1 MVAHHH
7 QPYSS
12 YEQHS
17 YHQRAPLSTAP
28 SAATGGGYRFHSQ
41 QHHRSPGPSY
51 HPYQRNMPP
60 PAQFRRYEQPQS
72 PPLFHHASTTPPPP
86 AYRNNAPGGAVSFIV
101 SSASMSPPPSS
112 LGSAAMPLKG
122 KRKRASPQQLDTLN
136 KVFTSTSFPSTEM
149 RNRLARDLGMTPRT
163 VQIWFQNKR
172 QASRQRD
179 GHHSRNTKSLAVYA
193 SSDTSLGA
201 SQETIV
207 SSTAMGSPAASRL
220 YMYGNQH
227 YQHSKSTSPHL
238 SDYHHGNNRP
248 RTMVT
253 SPSPAQS
260 MPSPATSYSS
270 AYSHTPTATQKTQG
284 ARQQLM
290 VLVEAATTA
299 AHRNDAA
306 SELQPAN
313 YTIKSEFAPS
323 RRQPAPASAHYHNN
337 SHHHTKDDRSQYA
350 HTRNDM
356 WFANVPPPRLD
367 YLYDSNSAAP
377 KTHYHPQPVSRP
389 TPAQHQLHEKK
400 QLLHKELKASPA
412 NRSMSLMALLNAP
425 PEQRKLPPL
434 PSMTAP

>member
-1 MVAHHH
+1 MVAHH

-12 YEQHS
+12 YEHS

-28 SAATGGGYRFHSQ
+28 SAGAAKAATGSGGYRFHSQ
-41 QHHRSPGPSY
+41 HHRSPGPSYHPYHCSPGPSY
-51 HPYQRNMPP
+51 HPYQRNMPAP
-60 PAQFRRYEQPQS
+60 EQFRRYEQPQS
-72 PPLFHHASTTPPPP
+72 PPLFHHASTTPPLPE
-86 AYRNNAPGGAVSFIV
+86 YRNNASGGAVSFIV
-101 SSASMSPPPSS
+101 SSSSMSPPPSS
-112 LGSAAMPLKG
+112 SLGSAALPLKG

-136 KVFTSTSFPSTEM
+136 KVFASTSFPSTEM

-193 SSDTSLGA
+193 SSDSSIGA
-201 SQETIV
+201 SQDTVV
-207 SSTAMGSPAASRL
+207 SSAAVGSPATSRL
-220 YMYGNQH
+220 YMYGNPH

-248 RTMVT
+248 QTMVA

-270 AYSHTPTATQKTQG
+270 AYTHTPSATQKTQG

-299 AHRNDAA
+299 AHTSDAA
-306 SELQPAN
+306 PESQQAN
-313 YTIKSEFAPS
+313 YNAKSEAAPS
-323 RRQPAPASAHYHNN
+323 RGQPTPASSSHYH
-337 SHHHTKDDRSQYA
+337 SKGDRSQYA

-356 WFANVPPPRLD
+356 WFSNAPPPRLD
-367 YLYDSNSAAP
+367 YLYDSNNSVAP
-377 KTHYHPQPVSRP
+377 KTHYHSQPVSRP
-389 TPAQHQLHEKK
+389 TPVQQQQAVV
-400 QLLHKELKASPA
+400 PA

-434 PSMTAP
+434 PSMAAP